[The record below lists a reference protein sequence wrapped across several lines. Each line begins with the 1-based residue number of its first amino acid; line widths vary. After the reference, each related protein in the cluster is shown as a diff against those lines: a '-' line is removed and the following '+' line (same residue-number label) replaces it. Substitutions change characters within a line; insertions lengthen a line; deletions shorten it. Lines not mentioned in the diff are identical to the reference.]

1 MKLESFWQATAPVFT
16 GAAQGDLPATTDVVV
31 IGGGFTGISAALN
44 LARSGLKVVVL
55 EAAEVMSQA
64 SARNGGHCNTGV
76 SQNFASLI
84 ASQGVE
90 QASRYYQAFAD
101 AVDYVQSL
109 VEQEQIACDFLR
121 CGKIKLAS
129 KASHFASLRATYEA
143 LRSTVDQDVELV
155 GADEIRREIDSDAFH
170 GGLIQKRGG
179 QMHMGKFGIGL
190 AEAAARSGAVIFEH
204 TPVTSLTRLNG
215 YRHRVGT
222 ARGEILADK
231 VLMATGCSNV
241 GPFEWYQRRII
252 PVGSF
257 IVVTEPL
264 DAEKLRG
271 LMPQNRTCVTS
282 LNIGNYFRTTADNR
296 LVFGG
301 RARFAV
307 SSPTSDARSGKI
319 LQAGLSK
326 IFPSLSQAS
335 IDYCWGGLVDM
346 TADRLPHAG
355 EHEGV
360 FYSLGYSGHG
370 TQMSVW
376 MGRVMADLVA
386 EKSSENPWHR
396 ESWPAVPGYF
406 GKPWFLPV
414 AGLYYKAKDR
424 LS

>member
-16 GAAQGDLPATTDVVV
+16 GAAGKELPKTADVVV

-44 LARSGLKVVVL
+44 LARSGLNVVVL
-55 EAAEVMSQA
+55 EAAGVMSQA

-76 SQNFASLI
+76 SQNFASLV
-84 ASQGVE
+84 ASLGEE
-90 QASRYYQAFAD
+90 QANRYYRAFAS
-101 AVDYVQSL
+101 AVDYVQS
-109 VEQEQIACDFLR
+109 VVADEQIDCDFLR
-121 CGKIKLAS
+121 CGKLKLAS
-129 KASHFASLRATYEA
+129 KPSHFAGLKATYDA
-143 LRSTVDQDVELV
+143 LRRTVDRDVELI
-155 GADEIRREIDSDAFH
+155 GADEIRREINSDVFH
-170 GGLIQKRGG
+170 GGLIQQRGG

-190 AEAAARSGAVIFEH
+190 AEAAARSGAEIYEH
-204 TPVTSLTRLNG
+204 TPVTSLTRVKD
-215 YRHRVGT
+215 YQHRVGT
-222 ARGEILADK
+222 EKGEILAEK
-231 VLMATGCSNV
+231 VLMATGCSNI
-241 GPFEWYQRRII
+241 GPFEWFQRRII

-264 DAEKLRG
+264 PQQQLRE
-271 LMPQNRTCVTS
+271 LLPENRTCVTS
-282 LNIGNYFRTTADNR
+282 MNIGNYFRTTADNR

-301 RARFAV
+301 RARFAI
-307 SSPTSDARSGKI
+307 SSPTSDARSGKV
-319 LQAGLSK
+319 LQAAMHK
-326 IFPSLSQAS
+326 IFPTLKETR

-376 MGRVMADLVA
+376 MGRVMADLIA
-386 EKSSENPWHR
+386 EKRVENPWQR

-414 AGLYYKAKDR
+414 AGLYYKTLDR
-424 LS
+424 IS

>member
-1 MKLESFWQATAPVFT
+1 MKLESFWQATAPTFT
-16 GAAQGDLPATTDVVV
+16 GAATGDLPAHVDVVV

-55 EAAEVMSQA
+55 EAEGVMSQA

-76 SQNFASLI
+76 SQNFAALV
-84 ASQGVE
+84 ASHGAE
-90 QASRYYQAFAD
+90 QASRYYRAFAS

-109 VEQEQIACDFLR
+109 VNEEQIDCDFVR

-129 KASHFASLRATYEA
+129 KPSHFAGLKATYEA
-143 LRSTVDQDVELV
+143 LRTHVDKDVELI
-155 GADEIRREIDSDAFH
+155 GADAVRAEVDSAAFH

-179 QMHMGKFGIGL
+179 QMHMGKFGIAL
-190 AEAAARSGAVIFEH
+190 AHAAARSGAAICEH
-204 TPVTSLTRLNG
+204 TPVTSLTRVKG
-215 YRHRVGT
+215 YQHRVGT
-222 ARGEILADK
+222 NKGEILADK
-231 VLMATGCSNV
+231 VLMATGCSNI
-241 GPFEWYQRRII
+241 GPFSWFQRRII

-264 DAEKLRG
+264 APAQLQQ
-271 LMPQNRTCVTS
+271 LIPNNRTCVTS
-282 LNIGNYFRTTADNR
+282 MNIGNYFRTTADRR

-307 SSPTSDARSGKI
+307 SNPTSDAHSGKI
-319 LQAGLSK
+319 LQAGMRK
-326 IFPSLSQAS
+326 IFPTLSGAR

-386 EKSSENPWHR
+386 EKGAENPWLR
-396 ESWPAVPGYF
+396 ENWPAVPGYF

-414 AGLYYKAKDR
+414 AGLWYKTLDR
-424 LS
+424 IS

>member
-1 MKLESFWQATAPVFT
+1 MKLESFWQATAPTFT
-16 GAAQGDLPATTDVVV
+16 GAATGDLPAHADVVV

-44 LARSGLKVVVL
+44 LARGGLKVVVL
-55 EAAEVMSQA
+55 EAEGVMSQA

-76 SQNFASLI
+76 SQNFAALV
-84 ASQGVE
+84 ASQGAE
-90 QASRYYQAFAD
+90 QASRYYRAFAS

-109 VEQEQIACDFLR
+109 VSEEQIDCDFVR

-129 KASHFASLRATYEA
+129 KASHFAGLKATYEA
-143 LRSTVDQDVELV
+143 LRTHVDSEVELI
-155 GADEIRREIDSDAFH
+155 GADEVRGEVDSAAFH

-190 AEAAARSGAVIFEH
+190 AEAAARSGAAIHEY
-204 TPVTSLTRLNG
+204 TPVTSLTRVKG
-215 YRHRVGT
+215 HQHRVGT
-222 ARGEILADK
+222 GKGEILAEK
-231 VLMATGCSNV
+231 VLMATGCSNI
-241 GPFEWYQRRII
+241 GPFGWFQRRII

-264 DAEKLRG
+264 PPAQLQQ
-271 LMPQNRTCVTS
+271 LIPNNRTCVTS
-282 LNIGNYFRTTADNR
+282 MNIGNYFRTTADRR

-301 RARFAV
+301 RARFAI
-307 SSPTSDARSGKI
+307 SNPTSDARSGKI
-319 LQAGLSK
+319 LQAGMSK
-326 IFPSLSQAS
+326 IFPTLSETR

-386 EKSSENPWHR
+386 EKNAENPWQR

-414 AGLYYKAKDR
+414 AGLWYKTLDR
-424 LS
+424 IS